1 MAEEKRP
8 FDPWT
13 GIRTHCLHARASCG
27 LLNNIVECQLA
38 AVVLGSYLYF
48 QDTTNPGITNIG
60 QGFSELCEY

>member
-1 MAEEKRP
+1 
-8 FDPWT
+8 
-13 GIRTHCLHARASCG
+13 
-27 LLNNIVECQLA
+27 LNNIVECQLA